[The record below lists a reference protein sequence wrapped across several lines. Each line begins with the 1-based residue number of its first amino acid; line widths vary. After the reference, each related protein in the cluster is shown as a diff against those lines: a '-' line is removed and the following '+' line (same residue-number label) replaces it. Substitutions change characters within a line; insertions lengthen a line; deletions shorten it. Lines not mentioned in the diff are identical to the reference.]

1 MIRLENA
8 DALGVAVVGCGIRGQ
23 LFATALSQNPRVTIV
38 AVVDANMDRAQR
50 LGKQVGARAFAN
62 VPDMLAAEVGAQA
75 AIIAT
80 PDFAH
85 LDPALQCAEHGLHLM
100 VEKPLATDTESA
112 RKIVEATTVAG
123 TRLMVAFEN
132 RWNPRFIEARKLID
146 DGELGRVSNIIAQLN
161 DTIFVPTQMLPW
173 AEQSSPAWFLM
184 PHTLDLALWFT
195 RSLPVQVY
203 AKGTRGEL
211 DAQGVTTW
219 DAITA
224 IFTLADGQTVTL
236 HSSWILPESKPA
248 VFELRYELQ
257 GSKASLSIDG
267 ATHGMTMFK
276 NDRSSWPQLGVHWW
290 RDEIRGFPVDMVND
304 FVRYVLD
311 EDIDVPTGDAGLIV
325 TAAIEALHHSLGSE
339 TPVHITDMVPSWTS
353 APDQT

>member
-1 MIRLENA
+1 MMKLGNA
-8 DALGVAVVGCGIRGQ
+8 DVLGVVVVGCGIRGQ
-23 LFATALSQNPRVTIV
+23 LFATALSQNPRVTVV
-38 AVVDANMDRAQR
+38 AVVDADVARAER
-50 LGKQVGARAFAN
+50 LGEQVGARAFPN
-62 VPDMLAAEVGAQA
+62 VSEMLAVQLDAQA

-85 LDPALQCAEHGLHLM
+85 LEPAVQCAEHGLHLM
-100 VEKPLATDTESA
+100 VEKPLTTDTESA
-112 RKIVEATTVAG
+112 RKIVEATTAAG
-123 TRLMVAFEN
+123 NRLMVAFEN
-132 RWNPRFIEARKLID
+132 RWNPRFIEAMKLVD
-146 DGELGRVSNIIAQLN
+146 SGELGTVSNIIAQLN

-195 RSLPVQVY
+195 RSMPVQVY
-203 AKGTRGEL
+203 AKGTRGVL
-211 DAQGVTTW
+211 DARGVATW

-236 HSSWILPESKPA
+236 HSSWVLPESKPA

-267 ATHGMTMFK
+267 ATHGMTLFK

-290 RDEIRGFPVDMVND
+290 RDEIRGVPVDMVND

-311 EDIDVPTGDAGLIV
+311 EDIDVPTGHAGVIV
-325 TAAIEALHHSLGSE
+325 TTAIEALHQSLASE
-339 TPVHITDMVPSWTS
+339 APVPITDLAASWAS
-353 APDQT
+353 ALNQS